1 VLGLCVLE
9 TESLCSGKGER
20 VIVRGLAARD
30 DSVARSGLGAVVVRG
45 GVKGGSVVC
54 MKGTRE
60 KRKRFGSVRKLEK
73 DREGDG
79 ESAGE
84 EIKTDPR
91 EQHYPSP
98 I

>member
-1 VLGLCVLE
+1 
-9 TESLCSGKGER
+9 
-20 VIVRGLAARD
+20 
-30 DSVARSGLGAVVVRG
+30 
-45 GVKGGSVVC
+45 

-91 EQHYPSP
+91 EQRYPSP